1 MIGHLEQLFFNEK
14 LNGTK
19 ISCIIKSYIKNSH
32 GILTFHRTN
41 FYTLVKS
48 KIKRLRYDIYIKT
61 FDMKT
66 FIFLTK
72 PTHLWELPIFP
83 CLYIKAYA
91 WGCPFSKYF
100 QILHIFAPFLLF
112 FWKIA
117 RMPFFSRIGAV
128 YAVKYCII
136 HKSRLSCQYSS
147 LEKRVKLI

>member
-19 ISCIIKSYIKNSH
+19 ISYIIKSYIKNSH
-32 GILTFHRTN
+32 GILIFHHTN
-41 FYTLVKS
+41 FYTFVRS

-61 FDMKT
+61 FDIKT
-66 FIFLTK
+66 FIFLNK
-72 PTHLWELPIFP
+72 PTHLWEMPVSA

-117 RMPFFSRIGAV
+117 CMPLLSRIGPA
-128 YAVKYCII
+128 YTVKYCII

>member
-136 HKSRLSCQYSS
+136 HKSRLSCRYSS

>member
-128 YAVKYCII
+128 YAVKYWII
-136 HKSRLSCQYSS
+136 HTRRLSCRYSS